1 MSPTELQGVRTQ
13 INDMLRQQIIQPSK
27 SPRGAPAILVRR
39 KDVQGKPQPPRFV
52 VDYRALNSVTKSD
65 GFPLPQVIDIL
76 DWLGGGK
83 SFAKLD
89 LANGYWQVPM
99 REEDR
104 EKTAVVTHFGLFEF
118 ISMPFGLK
126 TAGATF
132 QRLMQATFA
141 DYLMGNVTGS
151 SDSQDGFCMPYV
163 DDLCVRSLSDDSAL
177 EHYQKIFE
185 RAAKVGMQFKPLKC
199 SFFSTSLEVL
209 GHVIFPHGR
218 IADPKK
224 VQAITNFPMVDSQTA
239 VQKFLGMIGSYRHH
253 IEHFAQRT
261 YHLRQLLK
269 KDRKFTATNEVV
281 AEFNDLK
288 NALTSPDVMLQ
299 YPDWSRT
306 FHVHTDASKLGVG
319 AVLMQEDDQRQLR
332 PLQYASQALS
342 PTQQRWDTREQE
354 LYAVKWAVEQW
365 RPYLLGRKLIVETDH
380 ANLKWLCSIAPQ
392 KAKLARWASLLA
404 EYDFE
409 LRHRPG
415 NINAVPNALS
425 RYPSAQTFNNLII
438 IIIIY

>member
-1 MSPTELQGVRTQ
+1 MLPTELQGVRTQ

-65 GFPLPQVIDIL
+65 GFPLPQVINIL

-83 SFAKLD
+83 SFAKLN

-177 EHYQKIFE
+177 EHYRKIFE
-185 RAAKVGMQFKPLKC
+185 HYIRLFDEPGSSGTCHFPTWPHCRPKEGASYHQL
-199 SFFSTSLEVL
+199 
-209 GHVIFPHGR
+209 PHGR
-218 IADPKK
+218 LPDCC
-224 VQAITNFPMVDSQTA
+224 S
-239 VQKFLGMIGSYRHH
+239 
-253 IEHFAQRT
+253 
-261 YHLRQLLK
+261 
-269 KDRKFTATNEVV
+269 EV
-281 AEFNDLK
+281 
-288 NALTSPDVMLQ
+288 
-299 YPDWSRT
+299 
-306 FHVHTDASKLGVG
+306 
-319 AVLMQEDDQRQLR
+319 
-332 PLQYASQALS
+332 
-342 PTQQRWDTREQE
+342 
-354 LYAVKWAVEQW
+354 
-365 RPYLLGRKLIVETDH
+365 
-380 ANLKWLCSIAPQ
+380 
-392 KAKLARWASLLA
+392 
-404 EYDFE
+404 
-409 LRHRPG
+409 
-415 NINAVPNALS
+415 S
-425 RYPSAQTFNNLII
+425 RYDWLLQAPYRTLCTMNVPFATTS
-438 IIIIY
+438 